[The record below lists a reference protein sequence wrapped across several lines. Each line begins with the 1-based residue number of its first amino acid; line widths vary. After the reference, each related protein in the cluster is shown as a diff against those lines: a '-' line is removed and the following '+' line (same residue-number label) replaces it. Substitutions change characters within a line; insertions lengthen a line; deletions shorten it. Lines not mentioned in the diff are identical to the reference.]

1 MFIWKNVLT
10 DLDMYLG
17 DGWTEVEKYGGDTAF
32 YMEEIVYPPVPHTKT
47 AAALLGQIVYLT
59 HWENVILSLFKFDRK
74 DVSLM

>member
-47 AAALLGQIVYLT
+47 AAALLG
-59 HWENVILSLFKFDRK
+59 
-74 DVSLM
+74 